1 MAKSKALHTLTKYRR
16 YLERSKELELIEI
29 NAPIQS
35 LHEQIKNIKDTLVPD
50 RHFSV
55 QDFDSDFLLTKL
67 NYLHKQTGDMRVKES
82 QREHL
87 IERRVTILDEHKK
100 LHINRKTVE
109 EVLNTHEKNE
119 RTIKQKKEAET
130 LDEIGTVCWNQYS
143 SK

>member
-29 NAPIQS
+29 NTPIQS
-35 LHEQIKNIKDTLVPD
+35 LYEQIKNIKDTLVPD

-67 NYLHKQTGDMRVKES
+67 NYVHKQTGDMRVKES

-87 IERRVTILDEHKK
+87 IERRVTILEEHKK

-119 RTIKQKKEAET
+119 RMIKQKKEAEA